1 MTRRARAVLAVACG
15 AHFIHDGF
23 SDILYVL
30 LPVWA
35 AEFGLSFAQVGL
47 LKTLYTGGMAAF
59 QVPASIL
66 AERRGEARLLVA
78 GTAVTA
84 LGFLI
89 AGLTGG
95 FVALLACLVVAG
107 LGSGCQHPL
116 SSSLVAKAYE
126 NGPRR
131 TALGTYNFSGDLGKV
146 AVPAAVALAV
156 PWLGWRGAVGVYGVV
171 GLVAAAVILVL
182 LARLGAG
189 LRPAPSRTGA
199 APERG
204 SGSGIRDVR
213 AFTAISAIHV
223 IDNSTRTGFLT
234 FLPFL
239 LIGKGA
245 TVQSVGLALMLVFI
259 GGAVGKFACGTL
271 ADRVGVIRTVVV
283 TELITGAGILLLL
296 TLPLGACLVA
306 LPVLGVALNGTSS
319 VLYGSVADLVSSEV
333 RLRAA
338 QRLGRHPAHAHRRRP
353 RRAPHAALHAA
364 SPSAVRGRRAALGLG
379 PARGR
384 AAGGGRWASDH
395 DTLSRLLA
403 LGSSQS
409 GSCGSGL
416 PLAGNGSPGPPAAP
430 RRPAARLPWDAGD
443 GHALGDGRSVFSL
456 QPGECQAAVG
466 VEADF
471 GQGVAERSSGPVAGD
486 SGYFAAGEDLADC
499 QVSAVGLG

>member
-35 AEFGLSFAQVGL
+35 AEFGLGFAQVGL

-59 QVPASIL
+59 QVPAGIL
-66 AERRGEARLLVA
+66 AERRGEARLLAA

-84 LGFLI
+84 LGFLV

-116 SSSLVAKAYE
+116 SSSLVARAYE
-126 NGPRR
+126 TGPRR

-146 AVPAAVALAV
+146 AVPGAVALAL
-156 PWLGWRGAVGVYGVV
+156 PWLGWRGAVEAYAIV
-171 GLVAAAVILVL
+171 GLLAAGAILVL
-182 LARLGAG
+182 LGRLGAG
-189 LRPAPSRTGA
+189 LRPAPAPPGA
-199 APERG
+199 APARAT
-204 SGSGIRDVR
+204 GSGIRDAR

-245 TVQSVGLALMLVFI
+245 TVPAVGLALVLVFA
-259 GGAVGKFACGTL
+259 GGAVGKFACGAL

-283 TELITGAGILLLL
+283 TELVTGAGILLLL
-296 TLPLGACLVA
+296 SLPLGACLLA

-319 VLYGSVADLVSSEV
+319 VLYGSVAELVSTERRARSYAIFYTLGIGASALSPFAYGLLSDWGGV
-333 RLRAA
+333 RL
-338 QRLGRHPAHAHRRRP
+338 
-353 RRAPHAALHAA
+353 
-364 SPSAVRGRRAALGLG
+364 
-379 PARGR
+379 
-384 AAGGGRWASDH
+384 
-395 DTLSRLLA
+395 TLTFVGCVVFLTLPFT
-403 LGSSQS
+403 
-409 GSCGSGL
+409 L
-416 PLAGNGSPGPPAAP
+416 PLRSPAVAT
-430 RRPAARLPWDAGD
+430 AS
-443 GHALGDGRSVFSL
+443 HSV
-456 QPGECQAAVG
+456 
-466 VEADF
+466 
-471 GQGVAERSSGPVAGD
+471 
-486 SGYFAAGEDLADC
+486 
-499 QVSAVGLG
+499 